1 VAGGND
7 GRVVSTIADAPPG
20 SQLRI
25 RVSDGALSAAVL
37 GATPAAG
44 RTAPD
49 VRAPAEPTSPTSEE
63 QF

>member
-1 VAGGND
+1 M
-7 GRVVSTIADAPPG
+7 VSSITDAPG

-44 RTAPD
+44 HPATTREPDSTTA
-49 VRAPAEPTSPTSEE
+49 TTEE
-63 QF
+63 QS